1 VQRVQTALAAA
12 GSAARVI
19 ALSQTART
27 AADAAAALGCPLGAI
42 VKSLVFS
49 VGDQPVMALI
59 SGDRRCVSKILPQLT
74 GLEGKVSRADADAVR
89 AATGYAIG
97 GVSPLGHPSPLPTVI
112 DGALQR
118 FDAIYAAAGHSHCVF
133 GTTLDELVRLSGGAV
148 NDDVGQDL

>member
-1 VQRVQTALAAA
+1 MQRMQTALAAA
-12 GSAARVI
+12 GSAARII

-27 AADAAAALGCPLGAI
+27 AADAATALGCPLGAI

-49 VGDQPVMALI
+49 VDDQPVMALI
-59 SGDRRCVSKILPQLT
+59 SGDRCCVSKILPQLT
-74 GLEGKVSRADADAVR
+74 GLEGRVSRADADAVR

-97 GVSPLGHPSPLPTVI
+97 GVPPLGHPSPLPTVI

>member
-1 VQRVQTALAAA
+1 MQRVQTALAAA

>member
-1 VQRVQTALAAA
+1 MQRVQTALAAA

-74 GLEGKVSRADADAVR
+74 GLEGKVSRAAAAAVR

-97 GVSPLGHPSPLPTVI
+97 GVPPLGHPSPLPTVI